1 MSSLLDRLSHLN
13 DVVVYLVVAALVFA
27 EDALFVGFVLPVRPP
42 PYSAASSPA
51 RAVFSCGW

>member
-1 MSSLLDRLSHLN
+1 VNSLVDRLLHLHG
-13 DVVVYLVVAALVFA
+13 VLVYLVVAALVFA

-51 RAVFSCGW
+51 RAVFSCG